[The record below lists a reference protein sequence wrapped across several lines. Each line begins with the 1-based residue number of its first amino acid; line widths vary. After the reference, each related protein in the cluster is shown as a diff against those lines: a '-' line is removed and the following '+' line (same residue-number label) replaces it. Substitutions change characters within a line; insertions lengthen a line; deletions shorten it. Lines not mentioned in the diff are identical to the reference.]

1 MGKGGG
7 GDDSAK
13 KSNDLLQQ
21 QVNTQKQEELN
32 KKNQLSQQEFGIIKS
47 QGVMNWDAKAPT
59 GITGT

>member
-32 KKNQLSQQEFGIIKS
+32 KKAQLSQQEFGIIKS
-47 QGVMNWDAKAPT
+47 QGAMNWDGKTPT